1 MAPQFILLI
10 DAALIIGAPYAL
22 WAATPL
28 RRHIPLAV
36 WQIVIGLALGPS
48 LLGRYAPDLHAF
60 LFPEQSKAAIS
71 SLAMVAVVLFSFVT
85 GMHLD
90 PTAMR
95 QSRGIAGVALGSFAA
110 PFAIGLGLGLILTR
124 VMPDAVGAIGD
135 PWLFAVA
142 IGLLV
147 TVTAL
152 PVLGAVL
159 KEIGL
164 LHHRVGQQ
172 AIGLAALNDAALW
185 IGIGVLL
192 LASAD
197 SRSEINFIWLPLY
210 IAAVALAARGL
221 AMLSAR
227 HDKQPPNGRN
237 GDGLAVAMCCFA
249 FVSAFAAEH
258 VGIGYVSGAFLAG
271 LCVPP
276 SRRAALLARL
286 EWPTTMVLLP
296 FFFMATG
303 LKTTADLLSVT
314 TLTLGLVLSIAAFLG
329 KVIGVAVPA
338 VIAGA
343 DRREATALGV
353 LLQTKG
359 MMEILAATILFN
371 AGIVSPSVFTA
382 LLLMAI
388 VCTTIAGPLAR
399 SLIKP
404 APVPAHS

>member
-1 MAPQFILLI
+1 MASPFILLV

-28 RRHIPLAV
+28 RRHVPLAV

-48 LLGRYAPDLHAF
+48 SLGRYAPEAHDF
-60 LFPEQSKAAIS
+60 LFPEESRSAIGAI
-71 SLAMVAVVLFSFVT
+71 AMVAVTLFSFVT

-90 PTAMR
+90 LAAVR
-95 QSRGIAGVALGSFAA
+95 RSRGIAGIALGSFAV
-110 PFAIGLGLGLILTR
+110 PFALGFGLGLILTQTT
-124 VMPDAVGAIGD
+124 PDAVGTLGR

-147 TVTAL
+147 TVTAI

-164 LHHRVGQQ
+164 LQHRVGQQ
-172 AIGLAALNDAALW
+172 AIGLAAMNDAALW

-192 LASAD
+192 LASAG
-197 SRSEINFIWLPLY
+197 SRTEINFIWLPVY
-210 IAAVALAARGL
+210 IAAVALAAR
-221 AMLSAR
+221 AFAHISAR
-227 HDKQPPNGRN
+227 HDARPPNGRN
-237 GDGLAVAMCCFA
+237 GDGLAVAMCAIA

-271 LCVPP
+271 LCVPQP
-276 SRRAALLARL
+276 RRAALLARL
-286 EWPTTMVLLP
+286 EWPTTLILLP

-303 LKTTADLLSVT
+303 LNTTADLLSPA
-314 TLTLGLVLSIAAFLG
+314 TLLLGLVFSLAAFFG
-329 KVIGVAVPA
+329 KIAGVAAPA
-338 VIAGA
+338 LMAGG
-343 DRREATALGV
+343 DRREALALGV

-371 AGIVSPSVFTA
+371 AGIVSPTVFTA

-388 VCTTIAGPLAR
+388 VCTAIAGPLAR
-399 SLIKP
+399 ALVRP
-404 APVPAHS
+404 